1 MNDIHIFLDQDHF
14 INTKPEGSYE
24 IMQLGSQIMC
34 ISHKDFDIQKADF
47 VLVGCPEWSGVDKKL
62 GYGNSADMVRAEL
75 YKMYY
80 WHNNVKIADIGNVK
94 QGATPKDTRYALLTT
109 LQEIHAAGKIAVL
122 LGGGHDLMMQQYEVY
137 KKAEK
142 VAVATVADM
151 LIDLDETEEIN
162 ASGFLMDMLTSAPNF
177 ISHYSHIGF
186 QSYYTHPQ
194 MLETLDKLRFDFYRL
209 GKVRESIEEM
219 EPVLRIS
226 NIFGLDMSVV
236 RYGDSPANVH
246 GSPNGLSGEEV
257 CMLTRYAGMSDQL
270 TSFGIFGYNEMNDS
284 NNMTAKLIAQMLWY
298 YIDGCHVRKTESR
311 LIDTEE
317 FISFNVIFSDI
328 DTVFMKSKRTK
339 RWWMGLP
346 SGNFVPCSYND
357 YLIACRGEIPE
368 RWLREQERLA

>member
-34 ISHKDFDIQKADF
+34 ISHQDFDIQKADF

-62 GYGNSADMVRAEL
+62 GYGNSADKVRVEL

-80 WHNNVKIADIGNVK
+80 WHNDVKIADIGNVK
-94 QGATPKDTRYALLTT
+94 QGATPKDTRYALLST

-151 LIDLDETEEIN
+151 LIDLDETEEID

-236 RYGDSPANVH
+236 RYGDSPANVN

-270 TSFGIFGYNEMNDS
+270 TSFGIFGYNEKNDS

-311 LIDTEE
+311 LVDTEE
-317 FISFNVIFSDI
+317 FISFNVIFSDV

-346 SGNFVPCSYND
+346 GGNFVPCSYND
-357 YLIACRGEIPE
+357 YLIACRGDIPE